1 MLLFSINT
9 FWSLTQALST
19 LRKVWV
25 ARLTAMLIASS
36 KLCSEMALIS
46 VTRATVIEESPFFLP
61 LSLSRV
67 SYPLSRRY
75 KSGGV
80 ILFGG
85 GYVVARVR
93 GSFFL
98 TFHNSKDTRPLFSM
112 PSRVLSFRE
121 ELFSEAR

>member
-19 LRKVWV
+19 FRRVWV

-46 VTRATVIEESPFFLP
+46 VTRATVIEESSFFVP

-80 ILFGG
+80 VLFGG
-85 GYVVARVR
+85 GYVV
-93 GSFFL
+93 GEGPGL
-98 TFHNSKDTRPLFSM
+98 LFSDF
-112 PSRVLSFRE
+112 PFQ
-121 ELFSEAR
+121 